1 MSATL
6 VAPALAP
13 APALTH
19 AQLVPGHLV
28 HRRWLSDVLVTE
40 AYSTGRETFLAGAQ
54 WPRNHRLL
62 GRTRQVDPALVAE
75 TVRQLA
81 IYLAHTAFGVPLDAA
96 FLMPSMRLSTAA
108 RTVQTGEAI
117 SIHARVVDVRR
128 SARGVSAFTLEA
140 TFEDGDGAVGQ
151 AVAAARIIDRRT
163 YQRTRNGRTPVTPRV
178 DGPSRRGGLDL
189 LAPTDRAG
197 VSLLVVDTGEPAWFD
212 HPLDHVPGMLL
223 LSAAQQAVSAAG
235 GPGDLSTMELVYDA
249 VVELDEP
256 CTVTVTDDG
265 DTWRVSFEQ
274 SGAVSTSAVLRGRS
288 EPSRRVTPSHV
299 TAG

>member
-1 MSATL
+1 MSATFAAL
-6 VAPALAP
+6 ALAP
-13 APALTH
+13 TPALTH

-40 AYSTGRETFLAGAQ
+40 AYPTGEDIFLAGAQ
-54 WPRNHRLL
+54 WPRNHRLF

-75 TVRQLA
+75 TVRQLT

-108 RTVQTGEAI
+108 RAVQTGEAI
-117 SIHARVVDVRR
+117 SIHARAVDVRR
-128 SARGVSAFTLEA
+128 SARGVGAFTLEA
-140 TFEDGDGAVGQ
+140 RFEDRDGAVGQ
-151 AVAAARIIDRRT
+151 AVATARIIDRRT
-163 YQRTRNGRTPVTPRV
+163 YQRTRNGRTPLAPRV
-178 DGPSRRGGLDL
+178 DGPSRRNGLDL
-189 LAPTDRAG
+189 LAPTDRVG
-197 VSLLVVDTGEPAWFD
+197 VFHLVVDTGEPAWFD

-235 GPGDLSTMELVYDA
+235 GPGDLSSMELVYEA

-256 CTVTVTDDG
+256 CTVTATKDD
-265 DTWRVSFEQ
+265 DAWRVRFEQ
-274 SGAVSTSAVLRGRS
+274 SGGVRTGAVLRGRS
-288 EPSRRVTPSHV
+288 DPSRRATPSHV